1 MSFSNCERKYP
12 LRWLYEMRL
21 PMPDYFEWF
30 YALRIEQGRRANIAT
45 SENEFCQNLT
55 SQHTITPVDSEA
67 YDSIAGHKHSL
78 DQDTD
83 PSILC

>member
-1 MSFSNCERKYP
+1 
-12 LRWLYEMRL
+12 
-21 PMPDYFEWF
+21 MPDCSESFCGH
-30 YALRIEQGRRANIAT
+30 RIGQGIRANIAT
-45 SENEFCQNLT
+45 CENEFCQKLT